1 MSQTDIHS
9 GEEYAK
15 AIEQEAQRRPA
26 AKSVGPLMKMWPF
39 LKQYPAMLT
48 AAGVALLAST
58 LFTLVM
64 PVAVGDMV
72 DNGFGAN
79 QSEAIG
85 QYFGFLLI
93 VAALL
98 GVATGIR
105 FYFVTT
111 LGERIVAD
119 LRKAI
124 YNHIT
129 SLSPEFFEVT
139 RTGEVLSRLT
149 TDTTLIQSVIG
160 SSISFALRNSL
171 MLVGAMVMLAIT
183 SPKLTLLVLIG
194 VPVVLLPLILFGRV
208 VRNLSRRSQ
217 DRVADTSAQ
226 AGESLNAIRVVQ
238 AFTHEDLDRQ
248 HFGAAVESAF
258 DVAKLRVAARSVLT
272 ALIITIVFGGIAGVL
287 WVGASDVQSG
297 AMSGGDL
304 AQFIFFAVILAAS
317 AGGLSETWG
326 EIQRA
331 AGATERLMELL
342 AVVPVIRPPANPT
355 PMPQQ
360 KRGEVAFDKVT
371 LRYPARPE
379 HAALHDFSLS
389 IAPGETVALVGPSGA
404 GKSTVIQALLRFYDP
419 ESGRVLVDGVD
430 IREADP
436 RDVRERMSL
445 VPQDTVV
452 FGMSALENIRYGR
465 PDATDDEIKAAA
477 RAAQADEFIER
488 LPEKY
493 DTQMGER
500 GVTISGGQR
509 QRIAVA
515 RAILR
520 DAPILLLDEATS
532 ALDAESERLVQNALD
547 NLMEGR
553 TTIVIAHRLATV
565 LKADRIIV
573 MNNGRIEAEGTHDE
587 LVRAGG
593 LYARLARLQFGAS
606 EEDRPASLDVVAAS

>member
-1 MSQTDIHS
+1 MSQADVHP

-15 AIEQEAQRRPA
+15 SIEQEAQRRPA
-26 AKSVGPLMKMWPF
+26 AKSVGPLAQLWPF
-39 LKQYPAMLT
+39 LKPYPGMLA
-48 AAGVALLAST
+48 AAGTALLAST

-72 DNGFGAN
+72 DHGFGSD
-79 QSEAIG
+79 QTQDIG
-85 QYFGFLLI
+85 KYFGFLLV
-93 VAALL
+93 VATLL
-98 GVATGIR
+98 GIATGIR

-129 SLSPEFFEVT
+129 GLSPEFFEVT

-171 MLVGAMVMLAIT
+171 MLVGAMVMLFIT
-183 SPKLTLLVLIG
+183 SPKLTLLILIG
-194 VPVVLLPLILFGRV
+194 VPAVLLPLILFGRV
-208 VRNLSRRSQ
+208 VRKLSRRSQ

-238 AFTHEDLDRQ
+238 AFTHEDLDRAL
-248 HFGAAVESAF
+248 FGDSVESAF
-258 DVAKLRVAARSVLT
+258 SVARLRIVARSILT
-272 ALIITIVFGGIAGVL
+272 ALVITIVFGGIAGVL
-287 WVGASDVQSG
+287 WVGASDVQTG
-297 AMSGGDL
+297 TMSGGDL
-304 AQFIFFAVILAAS
+304 AQFIFFAIMVAAS
-317 AGGLSETWG
+317 AGGLSEVWG
-326 EIQRA
+326 EVQRA

-342 AVVPVIRPPANPT
+342 AVDPVIKAPDNPIALPAAR
-355 PMPQQ
+355 
-360 KRGEVAFDKVT
+360 RGEVAFQNVT

-379 HAALHDFSLS
+379 HAALNGFSLS

-419 ESGRVLVDGVD
+419 EAGRVVVDGVD
-430 IREADP
+430 IRDADP
-436 RDVRERMSL
+436 RAVRERISL

-452 FGMSALENIRYGR
+452 FGMTALENIRYGR
-465 PDATDDEIKAAA
+465 PDASDDEIHAAA
-477 RAAQADEFIER
+477 KAAQADEFIER

-493 DTQMGER
+493 DTHLGER
-500 GVTISGGQR
+500 GVTLSGGQR

-547 NLMEGR
+547 TLMEGR

-573 MNNGRIEAEGTHDE
+573 MNNGQIEAEGTHEE

-593 LYARLARLQFGAS
+593 LYARLARLQFGEAQ
-606 EEDRPASLDVVAAS
+606 EDRAALDVVAAS

>member
-1 MSQTDIHS
+1 MSQADVHH

-15 AIEQEAQRRPA
+15 SIEQEAQRRPA
-26 AKSVGPLMKMWPF
+26 SKSVRPLSQLWPF

-48 AAGVALLAST
+48 AAGIALLAST
-58 LFTLVM
+58 AFTLVM

-72 DNGFGAN
+72 DHGFGGEES
-79 QSEAIG
+79 QAIG

-93 VAALL
+93 VAVFL

-129 SLSPEFFEVT
+129 GLSPEFFEVT

-171 MLVGAMVMLAIT
+171 MLVGAMVMLFVT
-183 SPKLTLLVLIG
+183 SPKLTLLILIG
-194 VPVVLLPLILFGRV
+194 VPLVLLPLILFGRV
-208 VRNLSRRSQ
+208 VRNLSRRTQ

-238 AFTHEDLDRQ
+238 AFTHEDLDRKS
-248 HFGAAVESAF
+248 FGGAVEGAF
-258 DVAKLRVAARSVLT
+258 DVARLRILARSVLT
-272 ALIITIVFGGIAGVL
+272 ALVIAIVFGGIAGVL

-297 AMSGGDL
+297 GMSGGDL
-304 AQFIFFAVILAAS
+304 AQFIFFAIMVAAS
-317 AGGLSETWG
+317 AGGLSEVWG
-326 EIQRA
+326 EVQRA
-331 AGATERLMELL
+331 AGAAERLMELL
-342 AVVPVIRPPANPT
+342 AVEPVIKAPDKPLAFPSER
-355 PMPQQ
+355 
-360 KRGEVAFDKVT
+360 RGEVRFENVT

-379 HAALHDFSLS
+379 HAALNGFSLS
-389 IAPGETVALVGPSGA
+389 ISPGETVALVGPSGA

-419 ESGRVLVDGVD
+419 QSGRVCVDGID
-430 IREADP
+430 IR
-436 RDVRERMSL
+436 DVAPQDLRARMSL

-465 PDATDDEIKAAA
+465 PDATDAEIHAAA
-477 RAAQADEFIER
+477 KAAQANDFIER
-488 LPEKY
+488 LPQKY
-493 DTQMGER
+493 ETHLGER
-500 GVTISGGQR
+500 GTTLSGGQR

-547 NLMEGR
+547 NLMDGR

-565 LKADRIIV
+565 LKADRIVV
-573 MNNGRIEAEGTHDE
+573 MNNGQIEAEGTHEE

-593 LYARLARLQFGAS
+593 LYARLARLQFGDQ
-606 EEDRPASLDVVAAS
+606 EEALTPADAVAAS